1 MEDFCQRFPHL
12 KEKIIKKLDSKTL
25 ANSNQSSRKLNLTE
39 GKIWW
44 IRIIQKYIGDEKYI
58 QKAWEEVG
66 LCVFWPAEI
75 VPRFWA
81 AKGGHA
87 PVP

>member
-12 KEKIIKKLDSKTL
+12 KEMIIKKLDSKTL

-44 IRIIQKYIGDEKYI
+44 IRIIQKYIGDEKDY
-58 QKAWEEVG
+58 QEVWKG
-66 LCVFWPAEI
+66 FLTQTPTKI
-75 VPRFWA
+75 VKQLGDMAFV
-81 AKGGHA
+81 KEM
-87 PVP
+87 